1 MIGWTKFQHTHVLW
15 INLWDFHFNM
25 TWVILNVLTG
35 ETITGGKLVIDVS
48 YFGWHI
54 HSETH
59 DLCEESS
66 CPVSSGD
73 FVISHTQV
81 LPGFTPPV
89 SILST
94 HLFHFS
100 SILDGYLITWLL
112 IFWVYSNCERNLWF
126 SSGPFQRLSSQP
138 H

>member
-1 MIGWTKFQHTHVLW
+1 
-15 INLWDFHFNM
+15 M

-89 SILST
+89 LKLIGRGAEMLYPAKFTHTVWVGVVSKISELQTLVHFFSGHIFADLVTDCIL
-94 HLFHFS
+94 
-100 SILDGYLITWLL
+100 
-112 IFWVYSNCERNLWF
+112 
-126 SSGPFQRLSSQP
+126 
-138 H
+138 

>member
-1 MIGWTKFQHTHVLW
+1 MNWVNMHVLAG
-15 INLWDFHFNM
+15 D
-25 TWVILNVLTG
+25 
-35 ETITGGKLVIDVS
+35 TISGGKLLIDVS

-81 LPGFTPPV
+81 LPGYTPPV
-89 SILST
+89 SSFFA

-100 SILDGYLITWLL
+100 SCPYFLD
-112 IFWVYSNCERNLWF
+112 LWQ
-126 SSGPFQRLSSQP
+126 S
-138 H
+138 